1 MLLPVR
7 CFTCGK
13 VISNKWDTY
22 MSLIQTESKKDALDT
37 LNLSKICCRR
47 MFLTNVELI
56 DNVMYYQNSPV
67 NQQQDA

>member
-22 MSLIQTESKKDALDT
+22 KTLIQTQSKGDALDT
-37 LNLSKICCRR
+37 LKLSKMCCRR

-56 DNVMYYQNSPV
+56 DNVIYYHGKPGSDEHNV
-67 NQQQDA
+67 